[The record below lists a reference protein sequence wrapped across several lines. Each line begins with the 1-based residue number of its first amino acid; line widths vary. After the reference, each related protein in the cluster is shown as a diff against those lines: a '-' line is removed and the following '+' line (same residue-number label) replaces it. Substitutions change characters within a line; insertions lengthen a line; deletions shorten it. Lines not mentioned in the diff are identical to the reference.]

1 MVSSNYTTVKSSME
15 VGFPNQLW
23 NTYSRPLSLSS
34 CILPNLPIVYYY
46 YVFSIVWLST
56 SLPFSGLCQDPLLV
70 QSSFAFENF
79 YDSETFFPTIYS
91 TMMTD
96 LVHISSQ
103 GIVQNLY
110 KKNSY
115 LWSILFLLSVSWNYS
130 ISPKFSHFFTWIDV
144 LRFTSSHLSS
154 SCSIRFGFS
163 QSPLYFNVA
172 TCTVVNSPSAG
183 SFIPLSED
191 PEKGE
196 GGVAVCLCCLQIW
209 WTFPHRNFVLGC
221 QPFTPSLQSSRN
233 ATLVVYQASL

>member
-23 NTYSRPLSLSS
+23 NTYSRSLSLSS

-110 KKNSY
+110 KKTHIFGPFCSCLVFLETIQFLPNSRIFSHGSMY
-115 LWSILFLLSVSWNYS
+115 FVSPHLTYPLRAPFVSVSVKVHCTS
-130 ISPKFSHFFTWIDV
+130 MLLHV
-144 LRFTSSHLSS
+144 LL
-154 SCSIRFGFS
+154 
-163 QSPLYFNVA
+163 
-172 TCTVVNSPSAG
+172 
-183 SFIPLSED
+183 
-191 PEKGE
+191 
-196 GGVAVCLCCLQIW
+196 
-209 WTFPHRNFVLGC
+209 
-221 QPFTPSLQSSRN
+221 
-233 ATLVVYQASL
+233 